1 MTQGGNIVDGHDDH
15 VEYDRVHGDVGVGEE
30 STAVVGHADTFTVN
44 FAHQLVVGMTGADV
58 IVAQGRE

>member
-1 MTQGGNIVDGHDDH
+1 MATMIMSSMTVFT
-15 VEYDRVHGDVGVGEE
+15 VTSAVGVGEE